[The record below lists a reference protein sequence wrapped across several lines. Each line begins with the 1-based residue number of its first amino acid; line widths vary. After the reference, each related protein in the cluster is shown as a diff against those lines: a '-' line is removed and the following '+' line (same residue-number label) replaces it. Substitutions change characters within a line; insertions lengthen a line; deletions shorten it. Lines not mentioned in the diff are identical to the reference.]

1 MSIVDQ
7 HHHDVAIAPA
17 CNALNV
23 SRATWYRRRAKKLK
37 SISCDATSLTNAARS
52 FHPRRIS
59 CVDRQ
64 HIFAILCS
72 DRFLDMT
79 PRGAHAALLS
89 QGTYLCS
96 VRTMYRI
103 LAQNKA
109 IRERRRIATHPQAEI
124 PRLLATRPN
133 QVWTWD
139 ITKLPAAIGGYYN
152 LYVILDLYSRCVVGW
167 RLARSESG
175 ALAAM
180 FVRETILAH
189 GVDPDGLSIHADR
202 GAPMTSKHLSQC
214 LSDMNITPSHSR
226 PRTSNDNA
234 YSESQFKTLKYGPAW
249 PDRRMTFNEWQDWCP
264 LAFDWYNNRHH
275 HEGIAYFTPSQVY
288 RGEHLQIQ
296 RIRQHALDRFW
307 KEHPERFV
315 RGRPLAPSLPDQVW
329 INRPQSPEQ
338 EPNKFTRKFAVS

>member
-1 MSIVDQ
+1 MTLVDQ
-7 HHHDVAIAPA
+7 HQHSIAIAPA
-17 CNALNV
+17 CHALNV
-23 SRATWYRRRAKKLK
+23 SRATWYRRRMRQLK
-37 SISCDATSLTNAARS
+37 STSCDPASLMHAARP

-64 HIFAILCS
+64 RILEMLCS
-72 DRFLDMT
+72 NQFLDMT

-109 IRERRRIATHPQAEI
+109 IRERRRIASHPQAEV
-124 PRLLATRPN
+124 PRLLATRRN

-139 ITKLPAAIGGYYN
+139 ITKLPAAIGGHYN

-167 RLARSESG
+167 RLARSETG

-180 FVRETILAH
+180 FIRETILAN
-189 GVDPDGLSIHADR
+189 GVDHNGLCVHADR
-202 GAPMTSKHLSQC
+202 GPPMTSRPLSQLLC
-214 LSDMNITPSHSR
+214 DMNITKSHSR

-249 PDRRMTFNEWQDWCP
+249 PDRRMTFDEWRQWCP

-288 RGEHLQIQ
+288 RGEHLQLH
-296 RIRQHALDRFW
+296 RIRQRALDQFW
-307 KEHPERFV
+307 KLHPERFV
-315 RGRPLAPSLPDQVW
+315 RGRPCAPSLPDQVW
-329 INRPQSPEQ
+329 INRPESTEQ
-338 EPNKFTRKFAVS
+338 EPNEPTRKVAVS